1 MAFQEQLIL
10 YRKQLGLSQE
20 QLGNLIGV
28 SRQTVSKWE
37 LGETTPEM
45 EKLIQLSRIFKT
57 SIDKLVGNDYAEP
70 QQSDLKQAEK
80 VEIHLHR
87 WHYEY
92 KSQRTLFGIP
102 LIHIN
107 IGHGLYKAKGII
119 AVGMVARGILSV
131 GGLSMGIISLGGI
144 SCGLLSIGGISL
156 ALLMAIGGFS
166 LGTIAM
172 GGLALGIF
180 ALGGAAFG
188 VYSVGGAAMALKIAA
203 GGYASAPVAIGD
215 SVRGQYIFDINDQLY
230 SNEIRNAILNKFPE
244 TRNFIVELFSMI
256 K

>member
-87 WHYEY
+87 CHYEY

-144 SCGLLSIGGISL
+144 SCGLFSVGGISL

-166 LGTIAM
+166 LGMIAM

-203 GGYASAPVAIGD
+203 GGYAGAPIAIGD
-215 SVRGQYIFDINDQLY
+215 SVRGQYVFDINDRLY
-230 SNEIRNAILNKFPE
+230 PDEIRNAILRKFPE
-244 TRNFIVELFSMI
+244 TWNFIVELFSMI

>member
-45 EKLIQLSRIFKT
+45 EKLIQLSRIFKI
-57 SIDKLVGNDYAEP
+57 SIDKLVGNDYAE
-70 QQSDLKQAEK
+70 SRQAEK

-92 KSQRTLFGIP
+92 KSQRTFFGIP
-102 LIHIN
+102 LIHVN
-107 IGHGLYKAKGII
+107 IGHGLYKAKGIVAI
-119 AVGMVARGILSV
+119 GMVARGVLSV

-144 SCGLLSIGGISL
+144 SFGLFSIGGISL

-188 VYSVGGAAMALKIAA
+188 VYSVGGAALALKIAA
-203 GGYASAPVAIGD
+203 GGYACAPVAIGD
-215 SVRGQYIFDINDQLY
+215 NVSGQYIFDINYQLY
-230 SNEIRNAILNKFPE
+230 SDEIRNAILYKFPK
-244 TRNFIVELFSMI
+244 TWNFIVELFSMI

>member
-1 MAFQEQLIL
+1 
-10 YRKQLGLSQE
+10 
-20 QLGNLIGV
+20 
-28 SRQTVSKWE
+28 
-37 LGETTPEM
+37 M
-45 EKLIQLSRIFKT
+45 EKLIQLSRLFKT
-57 SIDKLVGNDYAEP
+57 SIDKLVGNDYLEP
-70 QQSDLKQAEK
+70 RQEALKQAEN

-92 KSQRTLFGIP
+92 KSQRTFFGIP
-102 LIHIN
+102 LIHVN
-107 IGHGLYKAKGII
+107 IGHGLYKAKGIVAI
-119 AVGMVARGILSV
+119 GMVARGVLSV

-144 SCGLLSIGGISL
+144 SFGLLSIGGISL

-188 VYSVGGAAMALKIAA
+188 VYSVGGAALALKIAA
-203 GGYASAPVAIGD
+203 GGYACAPVAIGD
-215 SVRGQYIFDINDQLY
+215 SVSGQYIFDINYQLH
-230 SNEIRNAILNKFPE
+230 SDEIRNAILYKFPK
-244 TRNFIVELFSMI
+244 TWNFIVELFSMI

>member
-57 SIDKLVGNDYAEP
+57 SIDKLVGNDYAES
-70 QQSDLKQAEK
+70 QQSDLKQTEK
-80 VEIHLHR
+80 VEIYLHR

-119 AVGMVARGILSV
+119 AVGMVARGILCV
-131 GGLSMGIISLGGI
+131 GGLSVGIISLGGI
-144 SCGLLSIGGISL
+144 SCGLFSVGGIAL

-166 LGTIAM
+166 IGTIAM

-188 VYSVGGAAMALKIAA
+188 VYSVGGAAIALKIAA
-203 GGYASAPVAIGD
+203 GGYASAPIAIGD
-215 SVRGQYIFDINDQLY
+215 SVRGQYVFDINSHLY
-230 SNEIRNAILNKFPE
+230 PDEIRNAILYKFPK
-244 TRNFIVELFSMI
+244 TWKFIVELFSMI
-256 K
+256 R